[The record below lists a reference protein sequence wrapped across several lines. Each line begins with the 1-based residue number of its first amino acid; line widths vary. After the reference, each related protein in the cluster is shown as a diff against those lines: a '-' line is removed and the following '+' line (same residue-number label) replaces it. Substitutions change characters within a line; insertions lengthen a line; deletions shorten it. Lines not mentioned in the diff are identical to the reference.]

1 MELFK
6 KAYYFIL
13 DILQT
18 LLLAAALFMVIYL
31 LIMRPYEVKGSSMYP
46 YLKDKEYVLTNL
58 LTKRFFEFKRGDVVV
73 FKAPTDPDKDF
84 IKRILASPGDSIM
97 IKNSKI
103 YVNGREIN
111 EKAYLDP
118 SVQTNGGAF
127 LKEGES
133 VTVPSQNYF
142 VLGDNR
148 SESSDSREWGFV
160 PKNNIIGKS
169 FFVYWPVSRAML
181 IKNPY

>member
-6 KAYYFIL
+6 KAYYFVL

-18 LLLAAALFMVIYL
+18 LLLAAAFFMVIYL

-84 IKRILASPGDSIM
+84 IKRILAAPGDSIM
-97 IKNSKI
+97 IKNSKTH
-103 YVNGREIN
+103 
-111 EKAYLDP
+111 
-118 SVQTNGGAF
+118 S
-127 LKEGES
+127 
-133 VTVPSQNYF
+133 
-142 VLGDNR
+142 
-148 SESSDSREWGFV
+148 
-160 PKNNIIGKS
+160 
-169 FFVYWPVSRAML
+169 
-181 IKNPY
+181 